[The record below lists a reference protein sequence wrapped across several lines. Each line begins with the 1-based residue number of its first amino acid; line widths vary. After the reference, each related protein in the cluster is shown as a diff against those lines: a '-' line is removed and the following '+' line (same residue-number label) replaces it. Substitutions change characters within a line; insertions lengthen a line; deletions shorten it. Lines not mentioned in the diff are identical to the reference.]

1 MAESNLSGNIVINE
15 HKTNL
20 LTYLDNKIED
30 IKENAEGNFK
40 HDKNLLST
48 KSPED
53 VGAWAAGWS
62 YVLSWRANQMMV
74 DFAKIELLLQ
84 IRSTIANDEF
94 DLNKT
99 REYLDHIKAQWVSDI
114 LSAARH
120 NSRSTSPSANTHDD
134 AVNQAKAEIVSG
146 TFSVWHEL
154 SKLAG

>member
-1 MAESNLSGNIVINE
+1 MNTQ
-15 HKTNL
+15 TNL
-20 LTYLDNKIED
+20 LAYLDGKIED
-30 IKENAEGNFK
+30 TKENAEGNFK
-40 HDKNLLST
+40 HNKSLLST
-48 KSPED
+48 SSPED

-62 YVLSWRANQMMV
+62 YVLSWRASQMMV

-84 IRSTIANDEF
+84 IRATIANDKF
-94 DLNKT
+94 DPSKT
-99 REYLDHIKAQWVSDI
+99 REYLEYIKTQWVSDI

-120 NSRSTSPSANTHDD
+120 NSQSTSPSANMHDD